1 MTTPLSDLS
10 RNLLAAAR
18 DGMTPDAAAAER
30 VRARVAAAVGAPA
43 VGAAIVATPAK
54 ATAAVALPVKV
65 GLIAVV
71 VIGAVA
77 ATVLLV
83 RGGDDTRAP
92 QLSTR
97 GAEVDEVRSHHAVA
111 APEPE
116 APAAAATT
124 PARPTQAPASA
135 TTLAREVELIDRAMQ
150 ALAVNGAG
158 PAAAI
163 EAIAIYDRETRG
175 RGQMAED
182 AAAIAIE
189 AHCTLGDDV
198 RTKLEA
204 FDHAYPSSAQRARI
218 TDTCRK

>member
-18 DGMTPDAAAAER
+18 DGMSPDAAAAER
-30 VRARVAAAVGAPA
+30 VRARVAAAVGAP
-43 VGAAIVATPAK
+43 VAAGIVATPAK
-54 ATAAVALPVKV
+54 ATAAIALPVKL

-71 VIGAVA
+71 IGAAA
-77 ATVLLV
+77 ATVLFV

-116 APAAAATT
+116 APAATAT
-124 PARPTQAPASA
+124 PARPAPAPV
-135 TTLAREVELIDRAMQ
+135 TTLAREVELIDRAMI
-150 ALAVNGAG
+150 ALRRGAAVIALD
-158 PAAAI
+158 
-163 EAIAIYDRETRG
+163 AIAVYDRETRG

-189 AHCTLGDDV
+189 AHCALGDDV
-198 RTKLEA
+198 RGKLEA
-204 FDHAYPSSAQRARI
+204 FEHAYPSSAQRARI
-218 TDTCRK
+218 TETCRK